1 MILVTVG
8 TQLPFDRL
16 IRIID
21 DAAPTLGQPVFAQ
34 TGPGSYA
41 PQNIDWKAMV
51 EPVVFA
57 EMLERATLI
66 VAHAGVGSVL
76 MAQQYRK
83 PIIVFPRHASLGE
96 HRNEHQLA
104 TIVALE
110 NRPGIYVARTKEV
123 LIDLLG
129 QRLDAPDDSI
139 VRPDRALMINRI
151 QEFIAGA
158 NGGVGSKSRNGDES
172 HGP

>member
-1 MILVTVG
+1 MILVSVG

-21 DAAPTLGQPVFAQ
+21 EVAPTLDEPVFAQ
-34 TGPGSYA
+34 TGPGSYE
-41 PQNIDWKAMV
+41 PRNIEWQAMV
-51 EPVVFA
+51 DPSAFA
-57 EMLERATLI
+57 DLLKEASLI

-76 MAQQYRK
+76 MARQYRK

-110 NRPGIYVARTKEV
+110 NQSGIYVARTKE
-123 LIDLLG
+123 DLLNLLSS
-129 QRLDAPDDSI
+129 RLEAPDDSVTSPGRTSI
-139 VRPDRALMINRI
+139 IKRI
-151 QEFIAGA
+151 QSFIADASDG
-158 NGGVGSKSRNGDES
+158 
-172 HGP
+172 

>member
-16 IRIID
+16 IRIVDKI
-21 DAAPTLGQPVFAQ
+21 APTLGQTVFAQ
-34 TGPGSYA
+34 TGPGSYV
-41 PQNIDWKAMV
+41 PQNIDWQAMV
-51 EPVVFA
+51 KPVDFA
-57 EMLERATLI
+57 EILDRATLI

-76 MAQQYRK
+76 MAQQHRK

-129 QRLDAPDDSI
+129 QKLDAPDDTA
-139 VRPDRALMINRI
+139 VRPDRTLLINRI
-151 QEFIAGA
+151 QAFITATGRD
-158 NGGVGSKSRNGDES
+158 GLGQDPEGRQR
-172 HGP
+172 